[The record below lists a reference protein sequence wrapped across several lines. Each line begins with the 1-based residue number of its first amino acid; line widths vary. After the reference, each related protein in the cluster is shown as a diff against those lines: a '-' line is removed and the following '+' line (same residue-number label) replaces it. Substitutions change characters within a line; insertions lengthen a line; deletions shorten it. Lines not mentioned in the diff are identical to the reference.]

1 VSKGKIERFFRT
13 CRGQLLA
20 RLTDA
25 DTASL
30 EALNRRLAGWIEGE
44 YHASPHRGLELQ
56 TPLERWAQTG
66 ERLRYPEPTLDLDD
80 LFLFEEQRSV
90 HNDRTVSL
98 HGRVYEVDATLVGQR
113 VTLRYDPSRPEA
125 PVQVV
130 HQGQVIEQARQVD
143 LYANCQVKRQ
153 RRTGALTTDDP
164 ASPPAS
170 TLAMRTLDGPAADK
184 GSTSGGQG

>member
-1 VSKGKIERFFRT
+1 M
-13 CRGQLLA
+13 
-20 RLTDA
+20 
-25 DTASL
+25 
-30 EALNRRLAGWIEGE
+30 NRRLAGWIEGE
-44 YHASPHRGLELQ
+44 YHATPHRGLAQQ

-66 ERLRYPEPTLDLDD
+66 ERLRYPDPTLDLDD
-80 LFLFEEQRSV
+80 LFLFEEQRTV

-98 HGRVYEVDATLVGQR
+98 HGRVYEVEAALVGQR
-113 VTLRYDPSRPEA
+113 VTVRYDPSRPEA

-153 RRTGALTTDDP
+153 RRTGALSTDDK

-170 TLAMRTLDGPAADK
+170 GLAMRTLDDPTPDE
-184 GSTSGGQG
+184 GSTAGGQH